1 MIHFAIGA
9 AVPVMSR
16 RPGVSLTD
24 SNNAAHRVIVV
35 VTVMRRDE
43 RVINPFWM
51 GALSGNESKQRLSAP
66 DRHPGLL
73 SFSRPVQRVSRGWSL
88 RILYLHQDAFN
99 HIKRLS

>member
-24 SNNAAHRVIVV
+24 SNNAAHRVMAV
-35 VTVMRRDE
+35 VTVMRHDE
-43 RVINPFWM
+43 RVVIPFWL
-51 GALSGNESKQRLSAP
+51 GAVSESESKQRLSAP

-73 SFSRPVQRVSRGWSL
+73 SFSRPVLRVSRGWSL
-88 RILYLHQDAFN
+88 RISPPGC
-99 HIKRLS
+99 I